1 MKDLFISLGGRR
13 LFFLVAAVVLFLAA
27 LLINEFI
34 ITSTSSRYYA
44 RLIQRDIISKE
55 KDFQQLAHD
64 TSLLYSLINRTYN
77 EKTLKSVIDK
87 EKG

>member
-13 LFFLVAAVVLFLAA
+13 LFYLVAAVVLFLAA
-27 LLINEFI
+27 LVITEFI

-44 RLIQRDIISKE
+44 RLIQRYIISKE

-64 TSLLYSLINRTYN
+64 KSLLYSLIKRNN
-77 EKTLKSVIDK
+77 N
-87 EKG
+87 